1 MINILIF
8 LSYILDILLLRVYSA
23 FARDGKG
30 RRPQRRKTMNN
41 DYAAGLAVGIIV
53 AILILGIIWKFNKNK
68 MKGNFDERQELVRG
82 RGYKYA
88 CFTLLGLLTFDLL
101 LESFRAFETLPVTRE
116 LFLFFILIVGIMVYA
131 LYCVKNDSYFGV
143 GMDTRTYR
151 AVMWIVI
158 VCNAISA
165 VSGLM
170 NGGAMVDGKLAFG
183 PWAALI
189 FVIAFI
195 ILMISLKVR
204 SRSAALEETE
214 EDEE

>member
-1 MINILIF
+1 
-8 LSYILDILLLRVYSA
+8 
-23 FARDGKG
+23 
-30 RRPQRRKTMNN
+30 MNN
-41 DYAAGLAVGIIV
+41 DYATGLAVGIIV
-53 AILILGIIWKFNKNK
+53 AIVLFAIIWKFSKNK
-68 MKGNFDERQELVRG
+68 MKGKFDERQELVRG

-88 CFTLLGLLTFDLL
+88 CFTLLGLLTLDLL
-101 LESFRAFETLPVTRE
+101 LECFRVFEALPITRE
-116 LFLFFILIVGIMVYA
+116 LYLFFMILVGVMVYA

-189 FVIAFI
+189 CVIAFI

-204 SRSAALEETE
+204 SRSADLEEAE
-214 EDEE
+214 EEEE

>member
-1 MINILIF
+1 MINILINM
-8 LSYILDILLLRVYSA
+8 SYILDILLLQVYSA
-23 FARDGKG
+23 LARDGKG

-41 DYAAGLAVGIIV
+41 DYATGLAVGIIV
-53 AILILGIIWKFNKNK
+53 AIVLFAIIWKFSKNK
-68 MKGNFDERQELVRG
+68 MKGKFDERQELVRG

-204 SRSAALEETE
+204 SRSADLEEAE
-214 EDEE
+214 EEKE

>member
-53 AILILGIIWKFNKNK
+53 AIVLFAIIWKFSKNK
-68 MKGNFDERQELVRG
+68 MKGKFDERQELVRG

-88 CFTLLGLLTFDLL
+88 CFTLLGLLTLDLL
-101 LESFRAFETLPVTRE
+101 LECFRAFEALPITRE
-116 LFLFFILIVGIMVYA
+116 LYLFFMILVGVMVYA

-204 SRSAALEETE
+204 SRRADLEEAE
-214 EDEE
+214 EEKE

>member
-1 MINILIF
+1 
-8 LSYILDILLLRVYSA
+8 
-23 FARDGKG
+23 
-30 RRPQRRKTMNN
+30 MNN
-41 DYAAGLAVGIIV
+41 DYATGLAVGIIV
-53 AILILGIIWKFNKNK
+53 AIVILGIIWKFSKNK
-68 MKGNFDERQELVRG
+68 MKGKFDERQELVRG

-88 CFTLLGLLTFDLL
+88 CFTLLGLLTLDLL
-101 LESFRAFETLPVTRE
+101 LECFRAFEVLPITRE
-116 LFLFFILIVGIMVYA
+116 LYLFFMILVGVMVYA

-170 NGGAMVDGKLAFG
+170 DGGAMEDGKLAFG

-204 SRSAALEETE
+204 SRSADLEEAE
-214 EDEE
+214 EEEE